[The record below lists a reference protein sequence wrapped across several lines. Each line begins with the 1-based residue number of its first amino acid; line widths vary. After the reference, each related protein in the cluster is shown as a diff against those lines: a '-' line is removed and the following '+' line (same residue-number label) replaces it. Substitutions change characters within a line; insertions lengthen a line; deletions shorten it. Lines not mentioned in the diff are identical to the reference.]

1 MSVATAYYRKA
12 DGVILVFDVTNEKS
26 FVNIQSRWL
35 DAIMS
40 EDWLVNCRVVCIVY
54 YTRHFCD
61 KFSRYCSNNQTVL
74 ATGCCFFN
82 DSAHTLIRKH
92 AYI

>member
-40 EDWLVNCRVVCIVY
+40 EDWYVMFSVY
-54 YTRHFCD
+54 
-61 KFSRYCSNNQTVL
+61 VL
-74 ATGCCFFN
+74 L
-82 DSAHTLIRKH
+82 TLLQQI
-92 AYI
+92 

>member
-26 FVNIQSRWL
+26 FVNIKSRWL

-40 EDWLVNCRVVCIVY
+40 EDWFVVFAAHNTVY
-54 YTRHFCD
+54 YMSCNTLYYILYTTCHVFYLTYY
-61 KFSRYCSNNQTVL
+61 FPVL
-74 ATGCCFFN
+74 
-82 DSAHTLIRKH
+82 L
-92 AYI
+92 

>member
-26 FVNIQSRWL
+26 FVNIRSRWL

-40 EDWLVNCRVVCIVY
+40 EDWFVN
-54 YTRHFCD
+54 FCD
-61 KFSRYCSNNQTVL
+61 IMYYVMTFLQQSR
-74 ATGCCFFN
+74 
-82 DSAHTLIRKH
+82 
-92 AYI
+92 

>member
-26 FVNIQSRWL
+26 FVNIQSRWM

-40 EDWLVNCRVVCIVY
+40 EDWFV
-54 YTRHFCD
+54 
-61 KFSRYCSNNQTVL
+61 KFLLCNIYIYHISRIIGKSNIWRFAQITQL
-74 ATGCCFFN
+74 AEF
-82 DSAHTLIRKH
+82 
-92 AYI
+92 

>member
-40 EDWLVNCRVVCIVY
+40 EDWYVCYVQYSIVCTVVCMV
-54 YTRHFCD
+54 
-61 KFSRYCSNNQTVL
+61 
-74 ATGCCFFN
+74 
-82 DSAHTLIRKH
+82 
-92 AYI
+92 